1 MNMEQV
7 IVLDVLSGA
16 APEVIHAKQGDASTR
31 FVRVELTA
39 GGVAYTPPEG
49 ATARFR
55 CVKPDGHSCL
65 NPAVINADGSVTV
78 ELTEQALIV
87 PGRVLAD
94 VSLMDADGG
103 ILSSFNFEIIVEA
116 APVGD
121 LSESHDQL
129 GVYEERL
136 EAIESR
142 LEDVGDG
149 TGGLLRVTAIRV
161 TDFSRSETPSIVVA
175 TSLED
180 GSGTI
185 SIINLDENGYPSQI
199 VTDGVAVPVTWEG
212 FEDV

>member
-1 MNMEQV
+1 MNIEQV
-7 IVLDVLSGA
+7 IVLDVASGA

-39 GGVAYTPPEG
+39 GGVAYVPPDK

-55 CVKPDGHSCL
+55 CVKPDGKSCL
-65 NPAVINADGSVTV
+65 NPATINEDGSVTV

-94 VSLMDADGG
+94 VSLLDADGG

-129 GVYEERL
+129 GVYEDRL
-136 EAIESR
+136 EAIEKG
-142 LEDVGDG
+142 LDGIGD
-149 TGGLLRVTAIRV
+149 GGLLRATAIRV

-199 VTDGVAVPVTWEG
+199 ITDGVAVPVTWEG